1 MRPTIES
8 KAGVLGLVTNVIA
21 GLCGS
26 LAVAG
31 TSETRLYQIETELSM
46 PNLEQNL
53 RYSITHGKECLTEAE
68 LEMRFPVL
76 AHPAI
81 SDCHLRNRRHDR
93 TQVSYDLICEAGHGT
108 TGTATWEIGD
118 HQKTGVLRVKL
129 GGKNM
134 TFFERVTAI
143 TLGRC
148 NSGYRTGDPLIL
160 E

>member
-1 MRPTIES
+1 MQRTLNMG
-8 KAGVLGLVTNVIA
+8 AGFWGLVTNVSA
-21 GLCGS
+21 ALCGS
-26 LAVAG
+26 LAVPEVPEA
-31 TSETRLYQIETELSM
+31 RFYQVETELSM

-53 RYSITHGKECLTEAE
+53 RYNITHVKECLTEAQ

-81 SDCHLRNRRHDR
+81 SDCHLRNRTHDG
-93 TQVSYDLICEAGHGT
+93 TQVSYDLICEAGHST

-118 HQKTGVLRVKL
+118 YQRTGVFRVKL

-148 NSGYRTGDPLIL
+148 GS
-160 E
+160 